1 LLVCLSR
8 AALLFG
14 CVAGVPAAR
23 PDGLG
28 ALVTGSVGVPATVVT
43 WLIGVAAATAMA
55 VLAGQAAWVPAVGA
69 VLAVLACLWLVR
81 RCVRRLGGVT
91 GDVLGALV
99 EVCATVLLVTAT
111 AWPPGR

>member
-1 LLVCLSR
+1 M
-8 AALLFG
+8 
-14 CVAGVPAAR
+14 
-23 PDGLG
+23 
-28 ALVTGSVGVPATVVT
+28 
-43 WLIGVAAATAMA
+43 IGVAAAVLSWLVGLAAVTGAA
-55 VLAGQAAWVPAVGA
+55 VLAGQALWAPAVGV
-69 VLAVLACLWLVR
+69 VLAALACLWLVR